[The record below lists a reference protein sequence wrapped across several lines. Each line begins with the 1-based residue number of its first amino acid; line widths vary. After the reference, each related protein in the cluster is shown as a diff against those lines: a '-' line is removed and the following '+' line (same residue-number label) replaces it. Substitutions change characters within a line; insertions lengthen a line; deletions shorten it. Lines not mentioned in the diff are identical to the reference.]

1 MPNIARSYIRS
12 VRVGF
17 FWFNE
22 DLVLTTGIAY
32 YSNSNTNIARS
43 KVSLLDGMPLNNTS
57 VPHIARPYIRS
68 VTLTV
73 GFFWF
78 YKDLVLTTGTAYYSN
93 TDTARS

>member
-12 VRVGF
+12 VGVGF

-32 YSNSNTNIARS
+32 YSNSNTNIARP
-43 KVSLLDGMPLNNTS
+43 KVNLSDGMPLNNTS
-57 VPHIARPYIRS
+57 VPNIVRPYIRS
-68 VTLTV
+68 VTA

-78 YKDLVLTTGTAYYSN
+78 YKDLVLTTGTWVKVVNS
-93 TDTARS
+93 